1 MEGGR
6 QEGEA
11 RAAYSTNKPHVVCSR
26 LVQTDL
32 KGSSRIGGVSIPP
45 PILQLNYLKY
55 DLVDRSR
62 QVFSKFPGEFISPK
76 AFRWLPT
83 RINLINQDV

>member
-1 MEGGR
+1 MEGGH

-32 KGSSRIGGVSIPP
+32 NGSSRNGCVSIPP

-55 DLVDRSR
+55 DLVDRSSLNFLESLFHR
-62 QVFSKFPGEFISPK
+62 KLSGGYQPE
-76 AFRWLPT
+76 LT
-83 RINLINQDV
+83 